1 MPAPTPQS
9 ATPNRRQ
16 WLQHL
21 GTHAL
26 ALGALPGWA
35 SAQAHAAEPGR
46 KAGHLVIVGGAEDRL
61 QDRAVLRRFIEL
73 SGGPLA
79 RIVLCTGASGD
90 PEGSWKGYEPVFA
103 DLGAQRVTHLPLGS
117 ADEANRP
124 EVAQEILAADGF
136 FMSGG
141 DQRRLMERLW
151 ETAAARAIHL
161 AFHVNGC
168 TVGGTSAGAAVMSRA
183 MLAIGEATRRPE
195 KDVVSMDIGLG
206 LLPRAIVD
214 QHFNERGRLGRLLSA
229 LAQRPDLLGVGI
241 DEDTALVVGR
251 NRFVEVVGAGNV
263 TVVDGRRMATNVRE
277 LGPEERLEM
286 LGVQLHLLTSG
297 HRYPA
302 LPPGAALPPGER
314 RLPPALHD
322 ALRLLAEPGAI
333 RG

>member
-1 MPAPTPQS
+1 MPHALFLP
-9 ATPNRRQ
+9 ALARRQ
-16 WLQHL
+16 WLSRMGL
-21 GTHAL
+21 L
-26 ALGALPGWA
+26 ALSTSPLW
-35 SAQAHAAEPGR
+35 SAQAIAQPADHER
-46 KAGHLVIVGGAEDRL
+46 RVGHLVIVGGAEDRL
-61 QDRAVLRRFIEL
+61 EDRTVLRRFIEL
-73 SGGPLA
+73 SGGPMA
-79 RIVLCTGASGD
+79 RIVLCTGASSD
-90 PEGSWKGYEPVFA
+90 PVGSWQGYEPVFA
-103 DLGAQRVTHLPLGS
+103 GLGAQHVVHLPLAS
-117 ADEANRP
+117 ADDANRP
-124 EVAQEILAADGF
+124 EVVQEILAADGF

-195 KDVVSMDIGLG
+195 KDVVSLDIGLG

-214 QHFNERGRLGRLLSA
+214 QHFNERGRLARLLSA

-251 NRFVEVVGAGNV
+251 NRFIEVVGAGNV
-263 TVVDGRRMATNVRE
+263 TVVDGRRMATNFRD
-277 LGPEERLEM
+277 LGPEERVEM

-302 LPPGAALPPGER
+302 LPAGMALPAGAR
-314 RLPPALHD
+314 RLPLALHET
-322 ALRLLAEPGAI
+322 LRLLAEPGAI

>member
-1 MPAPTPQS
+1 MPRNTAHTNS
-9 ATPNRRQ
+9 NRRQ

-21 GTHAL
+21 GAQAL
-26 ALGALPGWA
+26 ALGTVSWISQAR
-35 SAQAHAAEPGR
+35 AQSGEPIR
-46 KAGHLVIVGGAEDRL
+46 KTGHLVIVGGAEDRL
-61 QDRAVLRRFIEL
+61 DDRTVLRRFIQL

-79 RIVLCTGASGD
+79 RIVLCTGASSD

-103 DLGAQRVTHLPLGS
+103 DLGAQRVIHLPLGS
-117 ADEANRP
+117 TDEANRP
-124 EVAQEILAADGF
+124 EVVQEILAADGF

-206 LLPRAIVD
+206 LLPRALVD
-214 QHFNERGRLGRLLSA
+214 RHFNERGRLGRLLSA
-229 LAQRPDLLGVGI
+229 MAQRPDLLGVGI
-241 DEDTALVVGR
+241 DEDTALVVAR

-263 TVVDGRRMATNVRE
+263 TVIDGRRMATNFRE
-277 LGPEERLEM
+277 LGSEERLEM

-302 LPPGAALPPGER
+302 LPPEAAVPSGQR
-314 RLPPALHD
+314 RLPPTLHD
-322 ALRLLAEPGAI
+322 ALRLLAEPGPI

>member
-1 MPAPTPQS
+1 MPLQV
-9 ATPNRRQ
+9 TPNRRH
-16 WLQHL
+16 WLQQL
-21 GTHAL
+21 GAHAL
-26 ALGALPGWA
+26 ALGALPWLGHVQ
-35 SAQAHAAEPGR
+35 AQTADRER
-46 KAGHLVIVGGAEDRL
+46 RTGHLVIVGGAEDRL
-61 QDRAVLRRFIEL
+61 QDRAVLRRFLEL

-79 RIVLCTGASGD
+79 RIVVCTGASSD
-90 PEGSWKGYEPVFA
+90 PNGSWKGYEPVLA
-103 DLGAQRVTHLPLGS
+103 DLGAQRVIHLPLAN

-124 EVAQEILAADGF
+124 EVVQEVLAADGF

-141 DQRRLMERLW
+141 DQSRLMERLW

-161 AFHVNGC
+161 AFHLNGC

-183 MLAIGEATRRPE
+183 MLAMGDATRRPE

-263 TVVDGRRMATNVRE
+263 TVVDGRRMATNFKE
-277 LGPEERLEM
+277 LRPDERVEM

-302 LPPGAALPPGER
+302 LPPGTAAPAGTR
-314 RLPPALHD
+314 RLPNALHE
-322 ALRLLAEPGAI
+322 ALRLLAEPGPI

>member
-1 MPAPTPQS
+1 MSHFPISTAC
-9 ATPNRRQ
+9 NRRQ
-16 WLQHL
+16 WLQQLGLQTAAL
-21 GTHAL
+21 GTLPWVGNTHAQTTD
-26 ALGALPGWA
+26 P
-35 SAQAHAAEPGR
+35 SR
-46 KAGHLVIVGGAEDRL
+46 KTGHLVIVGGAEDRV

-79 RIVLCTGASGD
+79 RVVLCTGASGD
-90 PEGSWKGYEPVFA
+90 PEGAWKGYEPVFA
-103 DLGAQRVTHLPLGS
+103 DLGAQHVTHLPLAS
-117 ADEANRP
+117 AEEANRP
-124 EVAQEILAADGF
+124 EVVQTILAADGF
-136 FMSGG
+136 FMGGG

-151 ETAAARAIHL
+151 ETAAARAIHM
-161 AFHVNGC
+161 AFHLHGC

-183 MLAIGEATRRPE
+183 MLAMGDATRRPE
-195 KDVVSMDIGLG
+195 KDVVSLDIGLG

-297 HRYPA
+297 HRYLAP
-302 LPPGAALPPGER
+302 PPGTPLPAGER
-314 RLPPALHD
+314 RLPTALHD
-322 ALRLLAEPGAI
+322 ALRLLTEPGAI